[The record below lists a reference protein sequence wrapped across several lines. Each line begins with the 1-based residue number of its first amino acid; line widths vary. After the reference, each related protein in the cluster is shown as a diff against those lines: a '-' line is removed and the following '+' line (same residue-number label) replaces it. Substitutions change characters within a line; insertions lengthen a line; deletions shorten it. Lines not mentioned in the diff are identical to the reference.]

1 MVTTYL
7 RVLGVIPF
15 AIRDPYA
22 TINVSRP
29 L

>member
-7 RVLGVIPF
+7 KVLGVIPF
-15 AIRDPYA
+15 AIRNPYA
-22 TINVSRP
+22 TINISRP